1 MSTIPVLQTERLIL
15 RGHRADDFPAYAAM
29 WATEEVPRFIGGK
42 PLTEEEAW
50 SKFLRVAGQW
60 PILGFSFFAVEERAS
75 GRFIGETGF
84 VEGRRAIE
92 PSLIGTPEMGW
103 GFAPDIHGKG
113 YAFEAAS
120 AALAWGEGHFGKVPM
135 RCIIAPENTRSI
147 NLAKKLGFVELL
159 LTIYK
164 GEPTVMLERASFSQ

>member
-1 MSTIPVLQTERLIL
+1 VSTIPILQTERLIL
-15 RGHRADDFPAYAAM
+15 RGHRMDDFPAYAAM

-84 VEGRRAIE
+84 VEGRRAIV
-92 PSLIGTPEMGW
+92 PSLIGVPEIGW
-103 GFAPDIHGKG
+103 GFAPDVHGKG

-120 AALAWGEGHFGKVPM
+120 AALHWGQTHFGKVPM
-135 RCIIAPENTRSI
+135 RCIIAPENIRSL

-159 LTIYK
+159 RTTYK
-164 GEPTVMLERASFSQ
+164 DEPTVMLERKP